1 MNIHYSIPTYLYC
14 LFQHVYFNK
23 TVASGHRFSFSVG
36 LSVMADKDFA
46 LLRNPHLSGLQTIW
60 HKKPRYLF
68 AFLFVRSYYFNQ
80 SVIFS
85 FVAWFA
91 LNGLH
96 HFAEYFFLIFTA
108 IFCGSIA
115 PLVVKIAAF
124 FPFRF
129 TLSRKLNT
137 AFGNVPHQ
145 IGLPISILSYAEIS
159 GISISSSGRSFNKIS
174 FNEVNTVFL

>member
-1 MNIHYSIPTYLYC
+1 MS
-14 LFQHVYFNK
+14 FNSC
-23 TVASGHRFSFSVG
+23 TRFTTTG
-36 LSVMADKDFA
+36 LCIS
-46 LLRNPHLSGLQTIW
+46 S
-60 HKKPRYLF
+60 

-85 FVAWFA
+85 SVAWFA

-108 IFCGSIA
+108 IFCGSVA

-137 AFGNVPHQ
+137 AFGNVPQNMKEDFTSVLLCNLHLANIVFPYGTTGGSLDV
-145 IGLPISILSYAEIS
+145 IGRLPLWKR
-159 GISISSSGRSFNKIS
+159 G
-174 FNEVNTVFL
+174 

>member
-1 MNIHYSIPTYLYC
+1 MSIPIPVSYTHLD
-14 LFQHVYFNK
+14 VYK
-23 TVASGHRFSFSVG
+23 R
-36 LSVMADKDFA
+36 
-46 LLRNPHLSGLQTIW
+46 Q
-60 HKKPRYLF
+60 
-68 AFLFVRSYYFNQ
+68 RSYYFNQ

-85 FVAWFA
+85 SVAWFA

-108 IFCGSIA
+108 TFCGSVA

-145 IGLPISILSYAEIS
+145 I
-159 GISISSSGRSFNKIS
+159 RC
-174 FNEVNTVFL
+174 V